1 MKIKKGLALILALAM
16 IITLM
21 PTMAFAATT
30 NSVAKTYTVAADED
44 MPVVAIDLKVNDAT
58 GMSGANKFKLSLENA
73 EWAVENPTTA
83 DLVEG
88 AGALRV
94 AYVAGKSVDTAGLA
108 MSMIA
113 DSETDIATD
122 QIEVNAVESN
132 SATITYTPSATVQKD
147 TYIRL
152 YLALRAG
159 SENGSVKV
167 TIDGMDS
174 AVTGGT
180 YTVAT
185 ASGSTTVAEVTG
197 KVKVYPRQEVTG
209 ATVEITE
216 TSVNAITDNQ
226 ILKLTLPKGYSW
238 SGLKVSGDLAEGF
251 AQLGTPVDSI
261 DALKTAENGQ
271 YFKVDDRTLYVRV
284 DIASVANIRE
294 SIVLTPTF
302 NITKDAEM
310 GDITLT
316 VSSYWAESGNKI
328 ATESNLVVATYGDE
342 SVKVST
348 VDEEDLPEIVAG
360 YLDDKDGNN
369 FVVEVTL
376 KEETKG
382 SLSAGR
388 YIDFDFNDEVQVAV
402 GEDIKYY
409 VGTGSRDYDEANVM
423 PAGLLDF
430 ANNKEKDCSEFT
442 ITVPADKELTG
453 WDATKANTLT
463 LYIPVTAEADFT
475 GDVELSI
482 SGAKAGVE
490 DTSLVVGKVIA
501 PITVETQVSDI
512 VNGAQQQAAANI
524 VIKENIPGYLDA
536 GESIVLD
543 LDTLGLEGFAFGDAS
558 AAVTDGDI
566 DINKIVVD
574 KSGTITIPVKDTS
587 TIESTITVSDVI
599 VNLGRNLPVGSYD
612 LSVGGNALVENG
624 DYMDEDFA
632 DETVNTPYLNITT
645 ASDGINATFT
655 DGQSS
660 YTVNGQTVEMDAAPY
675 IDSNN
680 RMLVPIRY
688 AANAMG
694 VSDDNIQWNGYTQ
707 TGTIS
712 GAMGVVRVT
721 VGSTNLSTSNGTI
734 TMDTVAVNTND
745 RIYVPVRYIAN
756 ALGANVS
763 WDASTRTATFY

>member
-88 AGALRV
+88 AGALRA
-94 AYVAGKSVDTAGLA
+94 AYVAGTFVDTAGLA

-216 TSVNAITDNQ
+216 TSVNAITDDQ

-238 SGLKVSGDLAEGF
+238 KDLKVSGDLATGF
-251 AQLGTPVDSI
+251 EKLSTPVSTLD
-261 DALKTAENGQ
+261 DLKNASNGQ
-271 YFKVDDRTLYVRV
+271 YFKVDDRTLYVYV
-284 DIASVANIRE
+284 GVTPLANVRE
-294 SIVLTPTF
+294 SIILTPVF
-302 NITKDAEM
+302 DVTKDAEM
-310 GDITLT
+310 GDIALT
-316 VSSYWAESGNKI
+316 VSSYWAKSGNKV
-328 ATESNLVVATYGDE
+328 ATSNNLVVATYGDE

-524 VIKENIPGYLDA
+524 VIKENVPGYLDA
-536 GESIVLD
+536 GEDIVLD

-558 AAVTDGDI
+558 AEVTDGDI

-587 TIESTITVSDVI
+587 TIKSTITVSDVI
-599 VNLGRNLPVGSYD
+599 VNLGRNLPVGNYD

-624 DYMDEDFA
+624 DYMDKDFS
-632 DETVNTPYLNITT
+632 DSTVKTPYLNITT
-645 ASDGINATFT
+645 ASEGINATFT
-655 DGQSS
+655 VGQAS
-660 YTVNGQTVEMDAAPY
+660 YTTNNQTVEMDVAPY

-694 VSDDNIQWNGYTQ
+694 VSDSNIQWNGYTQ

-712 GAMGVVRVT
+712 GAMGVVQVT
-721 VGSTNLSTSNGTI
+721 VGSTNLITSNGTI

-756 ALGANVS
+756 ALGASVE
-763 WDASTRTATFY
+763 WDPATRTATFS